1 MNLIFL
7 TVVFFVLVLNLL
19 LNLKKMRKQ
28 PLSLRLLCRIVYAC
42 SFTLF
47 LCIVF
52 HINIP
57 MPTRF
62 FVNHVSPW
70 VFSLLKSS
78 NSTLE

>member
-7 TVVFFVLVLNLL
+7 TVVFFVLVLNLML
-19 LNLKKMRKQ
+19 DLKKMRKQ
-28 PLSLRLLCRIVYAC
+28 PLSLRWLCRIVYAC
-42 SFTLF
+42 SFSLLF
-47 LCIVF
+47 CIML

-70 VFSLLKSS
+70 VSSLIHSS
-78 NSTLE
+78 ESILE